1 MANGTLK
8 VSNIQTSSGSGTIT
22 IGQSGETIDLS
33 NGTATLNSAMKNTP
47 AFLANLS
54 STQSLSN
61 NTDTTIIFDNEIF
74 DTDNAYDT
82 STGIFTVP
90 SGEAGKYFIC
100 ADITLTATQSAAI
113 YRSRITKNGTSTTV
127 ARGDIRPGDSISFSS
142 GFAENTPPC
151 SAIVDLAVGDTLRCF
166 SRIESGNGTLR
177 VSASSSGCASQ
188 FFGYKLIGA

>member
-1 MANGTLK
+1 MAGILK
-8 VSNIQTSSGSGTIT
+8 VDQYQDFNGNNIMTSDGAGNLTINNAA
-22 IGQSGETIDLS
+22 L
-33 NGTATLNSAMKNTP
+33 KNTP

-61 NTDTTIIFDNEIF
+61 NTDTTIIFDTEII

-82 STGIFTVP
+82 STGLFTVP
-90 SGEAGKYFIC
+90 SGGAGKYFIC

-113 YRSRITKNGTSTTV
+113 YRSRITKNGTSTNV
-127 ARGDIRPGDSISFSS
+127 ARGDIRPGDSISYSS

-177 VSASSSGCASQ
+177 VSASSSGTASQ
-188 FFGYKLIGA
+188 FFGYRLIGV